1 MRLAAPLGLGALALA
16 GPLVLWYVL
25 RSRRPRVEVASTL
38 LWDAVAPSVSAAVPW
53 QRFRADRTFW
63 LVLGALLVGAL
74 ALARPAFV
82 VAAEL
87 GDHTIIVVD
96 TSASMQADEDG
107 PTRLELARRAAAD
120 VVADLAQPRT
130 ASVIEAGA
138 TARVVGNQMG
148 DAPAVE
154 RALAQVRPTQSVAD
168 LADAFTLAA
177 ALSRP
182 DQDTVVHLFTDGAV
196 PDEILAAAPAGLRVT
211 AVGSDRPNLAVTGL
225 EALATGGGSAQAFVQ
240 VRNLGLVAAEGTL
253 TLAVDG
259 VAITERALELPARGT
274 EDLILPLTIGTGDGI
289 VEAAV
294 APRGADPFG
303 DQATDALTL
312 DDRAFATLGGTR
324 TLRVLVAGPGNVFIE
339 EALSAVEGVQLRTA
353 AAVPER
359 MDAVDLLVVD
369 RVAAPPAPTVPTLLV
384 APSRLPNGLEAAA
397 PVELP
402 SVTFQSPDHPLMADL
417 DLAGVAIAEAA
428 PVTAPTLEPVVASP
442 GGPLVLAGQLD
453 GVPVVHVAFDLL
465 ASNLPLQVAWPVLVA
480 NTLTWLAAPPAA
492 APLAVGD
499 EVAFTVPPGVA
510 AVRVLPP
517 MGAQPRLLERARP
530 RTAVD
535 RTGVWRAEWVAAS
548 DADEA
553 EVARLAPPAAVPV
566 NLPAGE
572 SDLARPRQDRAGDE
586 AGAAPASAGASGAA
600 RSGERILGRE
610 LLAGV
615 LVLLLA
621 EWVWSNRAPR
631 RRPRAGR
638 RGTRPVRA
646 A

>member
-53 QRFRADRTFW
+53 QRFRSDRTFW
-63 LVLGALLVGAL
+63 LVLAAVLVGAL
-74 ALARPAFV
+74 ALARPAFP

-87 GDHTIIVVD
+87 GDHNILVLD
-96 TSASMQADEDG
+96 TSASMQADEGG
-107 PTRLELARRAAAD
+107 PTRLELARRAATE

-138 TARVVGNQMG
+138 TARVVGTELS

-154 RALAQVRPTQSVAD
+154 RALAQVRPTQAAAD

-182 DQDTVVHLFTDGAV
+182 DQDTVVHLYTDGVV
-196 PDEILAAAPAGLRVT
+196 PDEVVAAAPAGLQVT

-253 TLAVDG
+253 TVAVDG
-259 VAITERALELPARGT
+259 VAITERVLELPARGT
-274 EDLILPLTIGTGDGI
+274 EDLILPLTTGTGDGI
-289 VEAAV
+289 VEAAI
-294 APRGADPFG
+294 APRGADVFG
-303 DQATDALTL
+303 DQATDALAL
-312 DDRAFATLGGTR
+312 DDRAFATLGATR

-339 EALSAVEGVQLRTA
+339 QALSAVEGVQLRTA
-353 AAVPER
+353 SAVPER
-359 MDAVDLLVVD
+359 MDSVDVLVVD
-369 RVAAPPAPTVPTLLV
+369 RVAAQPAPTVPTLLV
-384 APSRLPNGLEAAA
+384 SPSRLPDGVEAAA

-402 SVTFQSPDHPLMADL
+402 SVTFQSPDHPLMADV

-428 PVTAPTLEPVVASP
+428 PVTATTLEPVVAAP

-480 NTLTWLAAPPAA
+480 NSLAWLAAPPAA

-499 EVAFTVPPGVA
+499 EVAFTVPPGVE

-517 MGAQPRLLERARP
+517 SGGEPRVLERARP

-535 RTGVWRAEWVAAS
+535 RTGVWRAEWVVGP
-548 DADEA
+548 DADA
-553 EVARLAPPAAVPV
+553 AQVARLAPPAAVPV
-566 NLPAGE
+566 NLPPGE
-572 SDLARPRQDRAGDE
+572 SDLARPREPSGGE
-586 AGAAPASAGASGAA
+586 AGAAPSSAGAGGAP

-610 LLAGV
+610 LLAGA

-631 RRPRAGR
+631 RSRRAGR
-638 RGTRPVRA
+638 RGTRRSHA